1 MEFDEGEVDMGGG
14 MDWAHVFKKGYPLEE
29 GRYLLV
35 SGNRL
40 SSGTVPVSMVFVDVV
55 AGQEAVCD
63 LVLRASD
70 NEVPVIGSFDA
81 ETKFTPVSLAKTED
95 GDVLEAVI
103 PSEAKESLLSVV
115 GRGHYALAILEP
127 GKEPTNHVLR
137 DLAVAR
143 EKLEAWGRP
152 IVLLCSSEA
161 AMHRLQVEMS
171 EGRYGIL
178 PGTIVLGLDAN
189 GAVQK
194 GIEKGMKVGPESAS
208 GAPSRLPLVILADS
222 FNRVF
227 FLSEGY
233 TIGLGEQLAATVA
246 KL

>member
-1 MEFDEGEVDMGGG
+1 MGGG
-14 MDWAHVFKKGYPLEE
+14 VDWAHVFKKGYALEE

-40 SSGTVPVSMVFVDVV
+40 SSGTVPVSMVFFDVD
-55 AGQEAVCD
+55 AGKETVID
-63 LVLRASD
+63 LILRAAG

-81 ETKFTPVSLAKTED
+81 ETKFRPVALAKTED
-95 GDVLEAVI
+95 GDVLAGDAEGEKTILA
-103 PSEAKESLLSVV
+103 AV

-152 IVLLCSSEA
+152 IVLLCSSES

-171 EGRYGIL
+171 EGRYGLL
-178 PGTIVLGLDAN
+178 PGTIVLGLDTE

-208 GAPSRLPLVILADS
+208 GAPTRLPLVVLADS

>member
-1 MEFDEGEVDMGGG
+1 
-14 MDWAHVFKKGYPLEE
+14 
-29 GRYLLV
+29 
-35 SGNRL
+35 
-40 SSGTVPVSMVFVDVV
+40 MVFVDVV
-55 AGQEAVCD
+55 AGQETVCD
-63 LVLRASD
+63 LVLRASE

-81 ETKFTPVSLAKTED
+81 ETKFRPVELAKSEY
-95 GDVLEAVI
+95 GDVIAE
-103 PSEAKESLLSVV
+103 EAKPETSLLSVV

-152 IVLLCSSEA
+152 EPTNHVLRDLAVAREKLEAWGRPIVLLCSDEK

-178 PGTIVLGLDAN
+178 PETIVLGLDAN

-194 GIEKGMKVGPESAS
+194 GIEQGMKVGPAS
-208 GAPSRLPLVILADS
+208 DAGAPSRLPLVILADS

>member
-1 MEFDEGEVDMGGG
+1 
-14 MDWAHVFKKGYPLEE
+14 
-29 GRYLLV
+29 
-35 SGNRL
+35 
-40 SSGTVPVSMVFVDVV
+40 MVFFDVV
-55 AGQEAVCD
+55 AGQKTIVP
-63 LVLRASD
+63 LVLRSGEAKA
-70 NEVPVIGSFDA
+70 PVLGTFDA
-81 ETKFTPVSLAKTED
+81 DTKFVSVALTKTED
-95 GDVLEAVI
+95 GDVLEIPGQARNDGSSVI
-103 PSEAKESLLSVV
+103 PSGAKESILSAVAP
-115 GRGHYALAILEP
+115 GPYALAILDP

-137 DLAVAR
+137 DLAVASG
-143 EKLEAWGRP
+143 KLEAWGRP
-152 IVLLCSSEA
+152 IVLLCSDEK

-178 PGTIVLGLDAN
+178 PSTIVLGLDAD
-189 GAVQK
+189 GAVKK